1 MWRFLVLI
9 SAALAA
15 EEAPAPAPA
24 AAPAA
29 GPKEWTCGPH
39 VKEDAEALRRRVDA
53 LYADQRRLVA
63 EVFPRG
69 FKVKPRDPAWK
80 SLTSSG
86 APDRRS
92 WYRRTIGM
100 WLPHK
105 LSRRRA
111 RAALPDGHLSR
122 AALVRQHDEIRV
134 ADQPRTTPSG
144 IITSNPRRASGLRDV
159 RRGVAE
165 RLRLVRF

>member
-9 SAALAA
+9 SAARAA
-15 EEAPAPAPA
+15 EDAPAPAPA

-29 GPKEWTCGPH
+29 EPKEWTCGPH

-105 LSRRRA
+105 FFPDAVPVPPCPTDTCRGLPSCVNASTYRWPTNLVLRR
-111 RAALPDGHLSR
+111 
-122 AALVRQHDEIRV
+122 VE
-134 ADQPRTTPSG
+134 
-144 IITSNPRRASGLRDV
+144 
-159 RRGVAE
+159 
-165 RLRLVRF
+165 